1 MHNRRTLVANFLR
14 AGALIA
20 FALGIGS
27 SAGLVSTAAPVD
39 PEELRNVNPK
49 IRKWFEEMK
58 SPQGKLCCSY
68 ADGHRTEYDMRENQ
82 YWIPINEVWTPVPPD
97 VVILDQGNP
106 FMEAVAWYN
115 PILENGKPTG
125 QHKILCFVPGGGS

>member
-1 MHNRRTLVANFLR
+1 MHNRRTSIAAFICTS
-14 AGALIA
+14 AALAI
-20 FALGIGS
+20 ALGIGIC
-27 SAGLVSTAAPVD
+27 AVFVSTTAAMD
-39 PEELRNVNPK
+39 PAEMRNVNPK
-49 IRKWFEEMK
+49 VRKWFEEMK

-68 ADGHRTEYDMRENQ
+68 ADGHRTEYDMKENQ

-97 VVILDQGNP
+97 VVIHDQGNP

-115 PILENGKPTG
+115 PVLENGKPTG